1 MQGFTRF
8 SNGEDLIFTMR
19 FAGLF
24 GIALVALPLMMVD
37 GSLEGA
43 YVEGASKTAL
53 PPSPKV
59 SWFSPEPDESIL
71 MEDASVEEKGY
82 PSVPSSSIQNM
93 TN

>member
-1 MQGFTRF
+1 
-8 SNGEDLIFTMR
+8 MR

-43 YVEGASKTAL
+43 YVEETSKTAPL
-53 PPSPKV
+53 PSPKV
-59 SWFSPEPDESIL
+59 SWFSPEPGESIL